1 MVVVDG
7 SGIPLGSQIT
17 SASPA
22 EVKLA
27 ESTLDRIQVPRSG
40 RGRPKRKPQRVVADR
55 AYDSG
60 KLRLSLAR
68 RNIELVCPHRGN
80 RKSPSMQDGRALKRY
95 RKRWKVERTFA
106 WLQNFRRLLVRQDR
120 LISVYQGFFHL
131 ACALISLRYL

>member
-7 SGIPLGSQIT
+7 SGIPLGSPMT

-27 ESTLDRIQVPRSG
+27 ESTLDRINVPRSG

-68 RNIELVCPHRGN
+68 RNIELVCPHRSN
-80 RKSPSMQDGRALKRY
+80 RKSASMQDGRALRRY

-106 WLQNFRRLLVRQDR
+106 WRQNFRRLLVRQDR
-120 LISVYQGFFHL
+120 LIRVYQGFFHL
-131 ACALISLRYL
+131 AGALISLRYL